1 MENRDFIKDIP
12 ERLKAIRRALNL
24 NQTEFI
30 KKTGIEQ
37 GFYSKVENGKLTPSF
52 DFIVRIAE
60 VYNISL
66 DYLILGEGA
75 MFLKDKETNDKI
87 KEQYYALIEKISKM
101 NLENQI
107 KIVRAI
113 DATLDLIPE
122 ENPKKD

>member
-12 ERLKAIRRALNL
+12 ERLKAIRRALSL
-24 NQTEFI
+24 NQSEVI
-30 KKTGIEQ
+30 KKTGINQ
-37 GFYSKVENGKLTPSF
+37 SFYSDIENGKKTPSF

>member
-1 MENRDFIKDIP
+1 MENRDFLKDIP
-12 ERLKAIRRALNL
+12 ERLKAIRRVLNL
-24 NQTEFI
+24 KQNDLIKQTGVNQS
-30 KKTGIEQ
+30 
-37 GFYSKVENGKLTPSF
+37 FYSDIENGKRTPSF

-60 VYNISL
+60 VFNISL
-66 DYLILGEGA
+66 DYLILGEGV

-87 KEQYYALIEKISKM
+87 KEQYYALIDKISKM